1 MTVEEIRIVF
11 VVYVSAILPL
21 MLILFLRNKIPSWI
35 PKFYF
40 IIFLICAFGWELWFN
55 FGILNGD
62 SVNLR
67 RSESLNFWLPQNI
80 NWILNSMADAGTISI
95 GGLLLMWLFSKKNTE
110 IFRQWSWGSFLI
122 LSIWCIGQNLFVE
135 MFLYHDQLS
144 EGKDLS
150 WAPLSPA
157 GPYFNPILFEFN
169 DRSLMLQT
177 QIPWLLLP
185 AFIYTYQSEYDK
197 RLSH

>member
-21 MLILFLRNKIPSWI
+21 MLILVLRNKTPSWI

-80 NWILNSMADAGTISI
+80 NWILNSMADAGTISL
-95 GGLLLMWLFSKKNTE
+95 GGLLLIKFFSENIKK
-110 IFRQWSWGSFLI
+110 L
-122 LSIWCIGQNLFVE
+122 
-135 MFLYHDQLS
+135 D
-144 EGKDLS
+144 
-150 WAPLSPA
+150 P
-157 GPYFNPILFEFN
+157 
-169 DRSLMLQT
+169 
-177 QIPWLLLP
+177 
-185 AFIYTYQSEYDK
+185 
-197 RLSH
+197 

>member
-67 RSESLNFWLPQNI
+67 RSDALNFWLPQNI

-144 EGKDLS
+144 LGKQMS
-150 WAPLSPA
+150 WAPLSPL
-157 GPYFNPILFEFN
+157 GQIYNPILFEFQN
-169 DRSLMLQT
+169 RTVMLQT
-177 QIPWLLLP
+177 QLPWVFTPFL
-185 AFIYTYQSEYDK
+185 IYYFSIK
-197 RLSH
+197 FNKK

>member
-144 EGKDLS
+144 LGKQLS
-150 WAPLSPA
+150 WAPLSPL
-157 GPYFNPILFEFN
+157 GQIYNPILFEFQN
-169 DRSLMLQT
+169 RTVMLQT
-177 QIPWLLLP
+177 QLPWVFTPFL
-185 AFIYTYQSEYDK
+185 IYYFSIK
-197 RLSH
+197 FNKK

>member
-21 MLILFLRNKIPSWI
+21 MLILVLRNKIPSWI

-40 IIFLICAFGWELWFN
+40 IIFLICAIGWELWFN

-67 RSESLNFWLPQNI
+67 RSDALNFWLPQNI

-110 IFRQWSWGSFLI
+110 IFRQWSWRSFLI

-144 EGKDLS
+144 LGKQLS
-150 WAPLSPA
+150 WAPLSPL
-157 GPYFNPILFEFN
+157 GQIYNPILFEFQN
-169 DRSLMLQT
+169 RTVMLQT
-177 QIPWLLLP
+177 QLPWVFTPFL
-185 AFIYTYQSEYDK
+185 IYYFSIK
-197 RLSH
+197 FNKK

>member
-122 LSIWCIGQNLFVE
+122 LSIWCIGQNLCVE

-144 EGKDLS
+144 LGKQLS
-150 WAPLSPA
+150 WAPLSPL
-157 GPYFNPILFEFN
+157 GQIYNPILFEFQN
-169 DRSLMLQT
+169 RTVMLQT
-177 QIPWLLLP
+177 QLPWVFTPFL
-185 AFIYTYQSEYDK
+185 IYYFSIK
-197 RLSH
+197 FNKK

>member
-21 MLILFLRNKIPSWI
+21 MLILVLRNKIPSWI

-40 IIFLICAFGWELWFN
+40 LLFLICAIGWELGCN
-55 FGILNGD
+55 FGSLNGD

-67 RSESLNFWLPQNI
+67 RSDGLNFWLPQNI

-95 GGLLLMWLFSKKNTE
+95 GGLLLKWLFSKKNTE

-122 LSIWCIGQNLFVE
+122 LSIWCIGQNLFVDCL
-135 MFLYHDQLS
+135 LYT
-144 EGKDLS
+144 
-150 WAPLSPA
+150 SPS
-157 GPYFNPILFEFN
+157 PR
-169 DRSLMLQT
+169 DRG
-177 QIPWLLLP
+177 
-185 AFIYTYQSEYDK
+185 
-197 RLSH
+197 

>member
-21 MLILFLRNKIPSWI
+21 MLILVLRNKIPSWI
-35 PKFYF
+35 SKFYF

-80 NWILNSMADAGTISI
+80 NWILNSMADAGTISL
-95 GGLLLMWLFSKKNTE
+95 GGLLLIKFFSKKG
-110 IFRQWSWGSFLI
+110 IDPFKSWRWVQFAVLFT
-122 LSIWCIGQNLFVE
+122 WCVGQNLYVE
-135 MFLYHDQLS
+135 MFLYHDQLAND
-144 EGKDLS
+144 KNLS
-150 WAPLSPA
+150 WAPLSPL
-157 GPYFNPILFEFN
+157 GQNFNPLLFQYYE
-169 DRSLMLQT
+169 RTVMLQT
-177 QIPWLLLP
+177 QIPWIILSPLIYLL
-185 AFIYTYQSEYDK
+185 AIK
-197 RLSH
+197 LSKDS